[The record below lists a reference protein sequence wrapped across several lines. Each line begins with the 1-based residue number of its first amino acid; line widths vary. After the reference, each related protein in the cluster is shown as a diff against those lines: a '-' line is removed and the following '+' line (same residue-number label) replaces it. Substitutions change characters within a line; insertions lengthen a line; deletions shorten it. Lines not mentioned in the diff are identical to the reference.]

1 MKTRHFSKKL
11 NLKKQTV
18 ATLRDDQMARMNG
31 GAYDPVAIDPSI
43 FPNCPSMELSCTCQP
58 TETACQ
64 TVCPGGP
71 FC

>member
-1 MKTRHFSKKL
+1 VKTRHFSKKL

-18 ATLRDDQMARMNG
+18 ATLRDDQMARMKG
-31 GAYDPVAIDPSI
+31 GVADPTWPYV
-43 FPNCPSMELSCTCQP
+43 CPSLDLSCTCQP